1 MKRALVL
8 LFAVVMAL
16 VITLPAMAF
25 FGFGYTHGVPTNDS
39 KLWAGF
45 DFGPTGSEFNVNMYL
60 GDLWGVNDPIT
71 NTSIPRYASLTFLG
85 VEAFYTGGI
94 DVLDVEVGA
103 YMETKPLVSW
113 PAPTLKKVGFYGD
126 LTIHVLAG
134 PPIMWDLFA
143 SFDLNVTSGTP
154 ALTAEVGFEVDICL
168 IEDLLGTVVGDVRQ

>member
-16 VITLPAMAF
+16 VVTLPAMAF
-25 FGFGYTHGVPTNDS
+25 FGFGYTHGVPDNDS
-39 KLWAGF
+39 KLWGGF
-45 DFGPTGSEFNVNMYL
+45 EFGPTNSEFNVNAYL
-60 GDLWGVNDPIT
+60 GDLWRESDHIGDG
-71 NTSIPRYASLTFLG
+71 TSAKKSDTFLG
-85 VEAFYTGGI
+85 VEAFYVGSA
-94 DVLDVEVGA
+94 DVLDIEVGS
-103 YMETKPLVSW
+103 YIETAPLVTW
-113 PAPTLKKVGFYGD
+113 PAPTLEKVGFYGD